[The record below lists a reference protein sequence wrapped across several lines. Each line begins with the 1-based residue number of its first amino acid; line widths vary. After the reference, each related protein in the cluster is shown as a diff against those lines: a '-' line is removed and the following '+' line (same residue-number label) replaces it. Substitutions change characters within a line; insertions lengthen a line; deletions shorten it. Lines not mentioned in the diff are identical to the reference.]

1 MGDDHSIFSEHLR
14 LFLNIFFFVNIG
26 AIRMHGVVE
35 GPRGIT
41 QTFCITFETLRI
53 CVKIYLGIFFKKK
66 SWHYEDCVVEG
77 PGGMGDDHSMT
88 PARSSHWHSSLISQ
102 GNTWAKS

>member
-41 QTFCITFETLRI
+41 QPFCITFETLRI
-53 CVKIYLGIFFKKK
+53 CVKIYLGIFFKKNLGTMRIVLLR
-66 SWHYEDCVVEG
+66 DQEG
-77 PGGMGDDHSMT
+77 WEMIT
-88 PARSSHWHSSLISQ
+88 Q
-102 GNTWAKS
+102 